1 MRNPFKNILS
11 KGKKKAEAAAK
22 QKLIKEPWKKKTD
35 TKPETNAN
43 RTIIGRR
50 PDHLSD
56 KKDDRSSF
64 GSGYQCPECSYPL
77 SMQVS
82 AKTPCPNCGYAGA
95 PQAAA
100 PQAKTT
106 IAFGQ
111 LNFGQLAGERKFTL
125 VNESA
130 PDMSL
135 SAELDEA
142 AEIVLGREELEPN
155 NPSISGEG
163 HIQLRE
169 QQGKWFVKD
178 VSSNGATFIQ
188 ANGLLPLFEGS
199 RIILG
204 NRIFKVSTGGAT
216 ESAPPAGNKTM
227 QFGQFNLQGEQ
238 ENTITLVDEVNG
250 LAKKFSGERVDLN
263 RFNVDPDEQ
272 SISSKQHASL
282 ENHQGHW
289 LISDQSSNQATFVQV
304 VNEMHI
310 QHQTRL
316 IVGNKVFRFEQG

>member
-1 MRNPFKNILS
+1 MKNPFKNILF
-11 KGKKKAEAAAK
+11 KKKKMAEKAAE
-22 QKLIKEPWKKKTD
+22 QKLINEPWKKKTD
-35 TKPETNAN
+35 ERPETAAN
-43 RTIIGRR
+43 RTVIGRR
-50 PDHLSD
+50 PDNFPG

-82 AKTPCPNCGYAGA
+82 AKTPCPNCGHAGE

-169 QQGKWFVKD
+169 QKGRWFVKD

-188 ANGLLPLFEGS
+188 ANGLLPLFEGT

-204 NRIFKVSTGGAT
+204 NRIFKVSTGAPNA
-216 ESAPPAGNKTM
+216 APPAGNKTM
-227 QFGQFNLQGEQ
+227 QFGQFNLQGGQ
-238 ENTITLVDEVNG
+238 ENAITLVDEVNG
-250 LAKKFSGERVDLN
+250 LAKKCTGERIELN

-272 SISSKQHASL
+272 SISSKLHASL
-282 ENHQGHW
+282 ENRQGNW
-289 LISDQSSNQATFVQV
+289 LLTDQSSNKATFVQV
-304 VNEMHI
+304 LDEMHI

-316 IVGNKVFRFEQG
+316 IVGNKVFRFELG

>member
-1 MRNPFKNILS
+1 MRNPFKNIFS
-11 KGKKKAEAAAK
+11 KKKKEAEQAAK
-22 QKLIKEPWKKKTD
+22 QKLINEPWKKKTD
-35 TKPETNAN
+35 TKPDTASN

-50 PDHLSD
+50 PDNIAS

-82 AKTPCPNCGYAGA
+82 ANTPCPNCGHVGEQKPAV
-95 PQAAA
+95 PE
-100 PQAKTT
+100 AKTT
-106 IAFGQ
+106 IAFGK
-111 LNFGQLAGERKFTL
+111 LNFGQDSTERKFTL
-125 VNESA
+125 VNESN

-142 AEIVLGREELEPN
+142 AEIILGREELEPGN
-155 NPSISGEG
+155 SSISGEG

-169 QQGKWFVKD
+169 DKGRWYVKD
-178 VSSNGATFIQ
+178 LSSNGATFIQ
-188 ANGLLPLFEGS
+188 ATGLLPLFEGT

-204 NRIFKVSTGGAT
+204 NRIFKVSTGAPSPNPV
-216 ESAPPAGNKTM
+216 ESNKTM
-227 QFGQFNLQGEQ
+227 QFGQINLQGAQ
-238 ENTITLVDEVNG
+238 DNSITLVDEVNG
-250 LAKKFSGERVDLN
+250 LAKKYTGEQVELN

-282 ENHQGHW
+282 ENHQGNW
-289 LISDQSSNQATFVQV
+289 LITDLSSNKATFVQILS
-304 VNEMHI
+304 EMHI

-316 IVGNKVFRFEQG
+316 ILGNKVFRFEKG